1 MSPSTRGGRRSQR
14 ARTSAILRKGGAHAL
29 TERAHALT
37 LRAWPCY
44 IHYRRLED
52 VQRLLYDS
60 DAALVT
66 GAPPDPDGFLAALRE
81 RLDEDP
87 HTSDD
92 SPAHVDLAALGFPV
106 AEPPGAL
113 PQTAQDPGLSPRR
126 PELVSLSLACDRAL
140 PAVIAA
146 LADDTV
152 PNELEQGTEQEAR
165 SALAELY
172 DRYRA
177 LDPGY
182 DVDGRALVQAF
193 LARTPPG
200 GPRESRPEGW
210 RWMGRIVQ
218 DTGYGVT
225 GAEEGMPLRCFGDF
239 EAAKRWAIWQTDLS
253 ASLLGDVL
261 RDSPEF
267 TDVVAQILALDQTT
281 SAQFP
286 QPGSGYTLLL
296 VTYTDAR
303 ERGREHAI

>member
-1 MSPSTRGGRRSQR
+1 MSPSNRGGRRNQHARAAAIQR
-14 ARTSAILRKGGAHAL
+14 TGGPYAL
-29 TERAHALT
+29 TERAHALM

-52 VQRLLYDS
+52 VQRLLHDS
-60 DAALVT
+60 DTSMAA
-66 GAPPDPDGFLAALRE
+66 GKPPDPDSFLAVLRK

-87 HTSDD
+87 YTSDD

-106 AEPPGAL
+106 TEPPGAL
-113 PQTAQDPGLSPRR
+113 PATAQDPGLSPLR

-152 PNELEQGTEQEAR
+152 PGELAQGSEQQAR

-172 DRYRA
+172 DRYRT
-177 LDPGY
+177 LDPRY
-182 DVDGRALVQAF
+182 DVDGRALVDAF

-200 GPRESRPEGW
+200 GPRESRPGGW
-210 RWMGRIVQ
+210 GWMGRIVQ

-225 GAEEGMPLRCFGDF
+225 GAEEGMPLRCFGDLD
-239 EAAKRWAIWQTDLS
+239 AAKRWAIWQTDFS

-261 RDSPEF
+261 RDNPDFNE
-267 TDVVAQILALDQTT
+267 VVAQILALDRAT
-281 SAQFP
+281 SARFP

-296 VTYTDAR
+296 VTYADAR
-303 ERGREHAI
+303 ERGPQHAI